1 MEADRKVTL
10 NDVAREAGVAVGT
23 ASRVLNNADNVNL
36 AARQR
41 VQAAVGRLRYKPLRQ
56 RRRPAAAKAS
66 TPQRT
71 RSFGLLLLG
80 MEDSLV
86 HVPVLSEILHG
97 VEDAVAELN
106 ANLLL
111 ANLPT
116 ADQVPAF
123 LKDGAVEGLLIKVSQ
138 FSKLSDLER
147 SPLLEYLLRFPRV
160 WLWAKPPEIPGDLC
174 AFNHETAAHL
184 VAGHLAARRH
194 RRVAFLNPKKGKPS
208 LEKLKN
214 GFEVACAERGLELT
228 VLESIE
234 PHMTKW
240 PEPAVTC
247 ADDVAPL
254 VAQWLGIESEQRPT
268 AIFVPA
274 DNIAVHL
281 YRALERESIR
291 VGRDVSV
298 ISCNN
303 EKPIVQA
310 LKPPLTTV
318 EVNAREIGSRSV
330 EQLLRQMAHP
340 QETLTHTL
348 LLEPS
353 IVPGESVAYCQ
364 TARAGSI

>member
-1 MEADRKVTL
+1 MEDGRKVTL

-23 ASRVLNNADNVNL
+23 ASRVLNHAENVNPS
-36 AARQR
+36 ARQR

-56 RRRPAAAKAS
+56 RRRQDAAMACN
-66 TPQRT
+66 PQRART
-71 RSFGLLLLG
+71 FGLLLLG

-97 VEDAVAELN
+97 IEDAVGELN
-106 ANLLL
+106 GNLLL

-147 SPLLEYLLRFPRV
+147 SPLLDYLLRFPRV
-160 WLWAKPPEIPGDLC
+160 WLWAKPPDVAGDLC

-184 VAGHLAARRH
+184 VAGHLAAH
-194 RRVAFLNPKKGKPS
+194 QHQRVAFLNPKKGKPS

-214 GFEVACAERGLELT
+214 GFEIACAERGLEVT

-234 PHMTKW
+234 PRMTKW

-254 VAQWLGIESEQRPT
+254 VAQWLAIRPEQRPT

-291 VGRDVSV
+291 AGRDVSV

-318 EVNAREIGSRSV
+318 EVNARAIGTRSV

-340 QETLTHTL
+340 QGTITHTL

-353 IVPGESVAYCQ
+353 IVPGESVTFAP
-364 TARAGSI
+364 TARGSSQ